1 MQILRVQL
9 LAPEGGVDALD
20 AFYAGTLGLPR
31 LAAPPRRAYQA
42 GGTVLA
48 FEPAAGRP
56 FYHFA
61 FRVPRNRFGA
71 ARAAL
76 DRRCDLLPDPGS
88 GSTVFDFRAWDAE
101 ACYALDP
108 CGNIVELIA
117 HRTLAEETPD
127 DRPFGAADVL
137 GVCEIGIVGPDP
149 RAMLD
154 ALAELD
160 IHLWDGSPDEP
171 GGLAFAGAPQGTL
184 ILARPG
190 RGWMPTGRAAE
201 IHEVEVTVTGT
212 TAGEVGLPGTP
223 HGVRAMRPPDA
234 AGAS

>member
-9 LAPEGGVDALD
+9 LAPEAGLDALD
-20 AFYAGTLGLPR
+20 AFYARTLGLPR
-31 LAAPPRRAYQA
+31 LAAPPQRAYRA
-42 GGTVLA
+42 GTTVLG
-48 FEPAAGRP
+48 FEPAAGGP

-61 FRVPRNRFGA
+61 LRVPRNRFGA
-71 ARAAL
+71 AHAVL
-76 DRRCDLLPDPGS
+76 DRLGELLPDPES

-101 ACYALDP
+101 ACYAHDP

-117 HRTLAEETPD
+117 HRRLPEETPD
-127 DRPFGAADVL
+127 DGPFGATDVL

-154 ALAELD
+154 ALAALD
-160 IHLWDGSPDEP
+160 IHLWDGSAEEP

-184 ILARPG
+184 ILARPE
-190 RGWMPTGRAAE
+190 RGWMPTGRPAD
-201 IHEVEVTVTGT
+201 IHEVEVTVMGT
-212 TAGEVGLPGTP
+212 TAGDVALPGTP
-223 HGVRAMRPPDA
+223 HRVRAMRAPDA